1 MSQRPLDRVPPQVL
15 AVAAIFSVQFGSAF
29 ARTFFDE
36 VGSMGAAALRL
47 FFGCIIL
54 AAIVRPRIRAW
65 KRATWLRVIA
75 LGLALAGMNSFIYLA
90 IDHIPIGVAV
100 TVEFLGPLAVAL
112 VQTRKLADAAW
123 AVLALV
129 GVLLLGFDPS
139 GELEW
144 IGLVLA
150 ALAALFWAGYILMS
164 SRLGADAD
172 GVAPLAVAMVV
183 AAIVV
188 VPIGAP
194 TALSAVILD
203 PRLLLIFLVV
213 AILTSVLPYALEF
226 TALKRMPTRIFGVL
240 SSLGPAVAA
249 LAGFVVLHEALAV
262 TQLIALLLVT
272 TASIGVTVMGS
283 RARPIEPPTP

>member
-54 AAIVRPRIRAW
+54 AAIVRPRVRAW

-150 ALAALFWAGYILMS
+150 ALAALFWVGYILMS

-203 PRLLLIFLVV
+203 PRLLLIFGPPVRARVHGAQAHADADLRR
-213 AILTSVLPYALEF
+213 ALEPRPGSRG
-226 TALKRMPTRIFGVL
+226 ARRLRRAARGARRH
-240 SSLGPAVAA
+240 PAHRPLARDDSEHRRDRDGLACATDRAADTVAA
-249 LAGFVVLHEALAV
+249 
-262 TQLIALLLVT
+262 
-272 TASIGVTVMGS
+272 S
-283 RARPIEPPTP
+283 RYR